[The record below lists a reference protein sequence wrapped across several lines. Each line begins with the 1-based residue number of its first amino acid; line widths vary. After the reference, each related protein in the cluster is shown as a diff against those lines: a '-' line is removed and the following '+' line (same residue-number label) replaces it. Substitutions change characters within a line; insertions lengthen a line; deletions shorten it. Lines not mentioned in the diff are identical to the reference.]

1 MSQKVIT
8 VGNSLA
14 VTIPKESARK
24 LRIKAG
30 DTLEFSEHPSVR
42 AFTMRAK
49 EDTHAN
55 VNPDV
60 ILWANAFI
68 DKNRKLL
75 MRLADK

>member
-1 MSQKVIT
+1 MSQKVIV

-14 VTIPKESARK
+14 VTIPKESAKK
-24 LRIKAG
+24 LGIRAG

-42 AFTMRAK
+42 AFTMRAQK
-49 EDTHAN
+49 DARAN

-60 ILWANAFI
+60 IMWANAFI

-75 MRLADK
+75 TRLADK

>member
-1 MSQKVIT
+1 MVQKVIV

-14 VTIPKESARK
+14 VTIPKDSAEK

-30 DTLEFSEHPSVR
+30 DKVEVSAHPSTGVLTIR
-42 AFTMRAK
+42 TERK
-49 EDTHAN
+49 RST

-60 ILWANAFI
+60 VTWTNAFI

-75 MRLADK
+75 QRLADK

>member
-1 MSQKVIT
+1 MAQKIIV

-14 VTIPKESARK
+14 VTIPKDSAEK

-30 DTLEFSEHPSVR
+30 DKVEVSTHPSTGVI
-42 AFTMRAK
+42 TMRFEGK
-49 EDTHAN
+49 GRG

-60 ILWANAFI
+60 ITWTNAFI

-75 MRLADK
+75 ERLADK

>member
-1 MSQKVIT
+1 MSQKVIV

-14 VTIPKESARK
+14 VTIPKESAKK
-24 LRIKAG
+24 LGIRAG

-42 AFTMRAK
+42 AFTMRAQN
-49 EDTHAN
+49 DARAN

-60 ILWANAFI
+60 IMWANAFI

-75 MRLADK
+75 TRLADK